1 MKPCKV
7 KLRFDNYEEALLS
20 ATSYMTDIP
29 LTFTFMV
36 PYYCER
42 HGCYHIGHNQ
52 TKRKYELSLLY
63 DLTDTSS
70 SIRSASNEK
79 EF

>member
-7 KLRFDNYEEALLS
+7 KLRFGNYEEALLS
-20 ATSYMTDIP
+20 ANNYMTDIP

-36 PYYCER
+36 PYYCES
-42 HGCYHIGHNQ
+42 HSCYHIGHNQ
-52 TKRKYELSLLY
+52 TKRKYDGNLLY
-63 DLTDTSS
+63 DLTNTSS

-79 EF
+79 EL